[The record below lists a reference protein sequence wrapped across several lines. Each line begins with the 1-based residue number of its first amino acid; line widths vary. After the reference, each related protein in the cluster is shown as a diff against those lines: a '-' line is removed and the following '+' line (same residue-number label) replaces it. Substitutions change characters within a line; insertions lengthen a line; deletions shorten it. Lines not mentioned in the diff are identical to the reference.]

1 MANFGFIIDN
11 RRCIGCHACTVAC
24 KSEHEVPIGVN
35 RTWVKYIEKGQF
47 PNSRR
52 LFSVMRCNHCDN
64 APCVEICPVT
74 ALFRRPDGIVDFDN
88 RRCIGC
94 KACMQACPYDALYID
109 PNTNTAAKCNYCAH
123 RIDVG
128 LEPAC
133 VNVCPTQAI
142 ISGDLDDP
150 ESNISQLKSRQQVTA
165 RKTEKGTLPSLF
177 YIDADSDSL
186 DPVATEVEESSMWG
200 SQSSGVGHYAQHSQH
215 ALDRLGELLSLGERS
230 DMIQKDPATTP
241 PPETKAAGIVQSMAP
256 LPRRAYDAPQKGV
269 LWGWQVSGY
278 LWTKSI
284 ATGVVMVPLLAH
296 LLNLVNVSSSVEMIG
311 ILIAMFFM
319 ALTGGLLVWD
329 LDQPKRF
336 LNVLLRPQWRSWLV
350 RGAYI
355 ITAFMAVLLVYAVMI
370 LTDRGFFF
378 ESFVQLVLFLLAALT
393 ATYTAFLFAQAKG
406 RDFWQSPMLPLHML
420 NHAVIAGAAT
430 LTFIDLAGTDAW
442 QTFLQTVLK
451 ITLLVNLVSTG
462 FELFSPHPTVDS
474 SRVAKSIWRGQYR
487 FLFWGGVIG
496 MGTLAP
502 LLLLTLM
509 PGLPQFAGILAVCGV
524 FLAQHIWVRAPQQL
538 PLS

>member
-230 DMIQKDPATTP
+230 DMIQNDPATTP

-378 ESFVQLVLFLLAALT
+378 ESFVQLVLLLLAALT

-430 LTFIDLAGTDAW
+430 LTFIDLTGTDAW

-451 ITLLVNLVSTG
+451 ITLLVNLALTG

-474 SRVAKSIWRGQYR
+474 SRVAKSIWRGHYR

-502 LLLLTLM
+502 LILLALM
-509 PGLPQFAGILAVCGV
+509 PGLPQFAGILAVGGV
-524 FLAQHIWVRAPQQL
+524 FIAQHIWVRAPQQL

>member
-24 KSEHEVPIGVN
+24 KSEHEVAIGVN

-109 PNTNTAAKCNYCAH
+109 PNTQTAAKCNYCAH
-123 RIDVG
+123 RIDIG

-150 ESNISQLKSRQQVTA
+150 ESKISRLKSRQQVTA

-186 DPVATEVEESSMWG
+186 DPVATEIEESSMWG

-215 ALDRLGELLSLGERS
+215 ALDRLGELLSLGDRS
-230 DMIQKDPATTP
+230 DMIQNGTPSTP

-296 LLNLVNVSSSVEMIG
+296 LLNLVNVSSAVEMIG

-430 LTFIDLAGTDAW
+430 LTLIDLTGTDAW

-474 SRVAKSIWRGQYR
+474 SRVAKSIWRGRYR

-496 MGTLAP
+496 MGTLVP
-502 LLLLTLM
+502 LILLTLM
-509 PGLPQFAGILAVCGV
+509 PGLPQVAGVLAVCGV
-524 FLAQHIWVRAPQQL
+524 FFAQHIWVRAPQQI

>member
-1 MANFGFIIDN
+1 M
-11 RRCIGCHACTVAC
+11 
-24 KSEHEVPIGVN
+24 
-35 RTWVKYIEKGQF
+35 
-47 PNSRR
+47 
-52 LFSVMRCNHCDN
+52 
-64 APCVEICPVT
+64 T

-109 PNTNTAAKCNYCAH
+109 PNTQTAAKCNYCAH
-123 RIDVG
+123 RIDIG

-150 ESNISQLKSRQQVTA
+150 ESNISRLKSRQQVTA

-200 SQSSGVGHYAQHSQH
+200 SQSSGVGHYAQHTQH
-215 ALDRLGELLSLGERS
+215 ALDRLGELLSLGDRS
-230 DMIQKDPATTP
+230 DMIQDGTPSTP

-296 LLNLVNVSSSVEMIG
+296 LLNLVNVSSAVELIG

-355 ITAFMAVLLVYAVMI
+355 ITAFMAVLVAYAVMI

-378 ESFVQLVLFLLAALT
+378 ESFVQVVLFLLAALT

-430 LTFIDLAGTDAW
+430 LTLIDLTGTDAW

-474 SRVAKSIWRGQYR
+474 SRVAKKYMARSLPVPVLGWRDWNGNSRASDPLDSYARVTTGCWCLGRVWR
-487 FLFWGGVIG
+487 FLCPAYLG
-496 MGTLAP
+496 
-502 LLLLTLM
+502 
-509 PGLPQFAGILAVCGV
+509 AGSTADS
-524 FLAQHIWVRAPQQL
+524 FK
-538 PLS
+538 LSNL